1 LAPHVPCIS
10 GESDPSLAPPGKE
23 LAVLANLFNLA
34 MLVVAYA
41 MIVVPVLWLARP
53 VRMVNP
59 Y

>member
-1 LAPHVPCIS
+1 M
-10 GESDPSLAPPGKE
+10 
-23 LAVLANLFNLA
+23 LANLFNLA